1 MGEKEFD
8 DVSNVG
14 LYVTSE
20 KARAEMK
27 RLAAKHGLG
36 FLFNPGGG
44 EFTSPYIPAI
54 MLWRVKAKP
63 ARLLPAKFIQ
73 PCLGVDSDKVPAGDG
88 WIHEIKHDGYRMQV
102 RKDGDR
108 VRLFTRRGFDWTERY
123 PRIVA
128 AALKVKAA
136 SFTMDGETVC
146 VDETALP
153 TSPSCTRDAS
163 TGKRSS
169 MPST

>member
-1 MGEKEFD
+1 
-8 DVSNVG
+8 
-14 LYVTSE
+14 
-20 KARAEMK
+20 
-27 RLAAKHGLG
+27 
-36 FLFNPGGG
+36 
-44 EFTSPYIPAI
+44 

-73 PCLGVDSDKVPAGDG
+73 PCLGIDADKVPTGPG

-128 AALKVKAA
+128 AARKIKAR
-136 SFTMDGETVC
+136 SCTLDGEAVC
-146 VDETALP
+146 VEENGVPVLP
-153 TSPSCTRDAS
+153 AFTRVAS
-163 TGKRSS
+163 TMRRYF
-169 MPST
+169 MPSI